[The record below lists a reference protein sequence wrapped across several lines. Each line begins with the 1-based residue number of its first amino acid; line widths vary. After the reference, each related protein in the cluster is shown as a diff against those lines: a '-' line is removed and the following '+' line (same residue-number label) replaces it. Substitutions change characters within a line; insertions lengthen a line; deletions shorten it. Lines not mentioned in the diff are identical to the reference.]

1 MSEYG
6 DSRLIQPTSSV
17 KMNIAQVKGGINGLV
32 IIDEI
37 DVNALR
43 KHKSMPNVNDDFKP
57 LTAGY

>member
-1 MSEYG
+1 
-6 DSRLIQPTSSV
+6 
-17 KMNIAQVKGGINGLV
+17 MNIARVKGGINVLV

-37 DVNALR
+37 DVNTLR